1 MGLAFTLNAILKEPV
16 NAVPFLE
23 NCWELSRIK
32 DNFSLYRWDG
42 YTNILQWTVN
52 EATVANGVLMLV
64 GSIQVQYDGP
74 SVHTGAFYQILDED
88 GTTSPTGVA
97 LLPPEFT
104 DGFFACCLVDYL
116 DQPEYWHVIPTR
128 SPLEVA
134 GTSLGIS
141 GSCSVDSEGTG
152 NNVPGLYGLAV
163 DGRRTESMFTVN
175 EIIGQLAPKQ
185 PFFVNTCGSQ
195 LVENPVGTTDD
206 FRRLNAYNKRMPL
219 PDTALWPADN
229 GGLEMA
235 TQYNF
240 LVIPVEDQGTPQNP
254 DAGAPIDTLGE
265 YTGQLS
271 SFFDTTNWLNR
282 YGQSMRDEGTALPS
296 GSPFYQTGGMT
307 YCMNW
312 SYGTVASTLSIL
324 DQLINQIDGVL
335 RWGIWGG
342 LCIIGMEQVTCN
354 GSLAGTTLLKQG
366 AGGGDDA
373 FQQTVGEGQFLV
385 RASHDI
391 YTIPSYATPP
401 QQLPAPV
408 TGDVEWVTARPPV
421 WNTSAF
427 NLDNQAYG
435 PATDIYASHGY
446 AYLNRYYGFYPRKW
460 SSIAIMPDA
469 PTTYIS
475 MGMGLTCLGG
485 SSWQT
490 DPNFIDLQTSTL
502 LSDTVDYLFWPDNL
516 KLDGS
521 DEPITYSTIATG
533 QIGTFND
540 YNDPVNPD
548 RQYPAAVFRLAQ
560 SVWNWSVE
568 STAAASQSL
577 EESAIAVVQQTATIP
592 TLNWPIILGVNT
604 TKTNDG
610 TDQWAGEIYG
620 TNSFHLGQN
629 YSQWPDRYYGA
640 GIDIYRP
647 VVGPVA
653 TRGGQWETDTSILL
667 PAIWFCQINQPRIF
681 TLDEDV
687 LGLYAMNWPQ
697 YGAVPL
703 TFNSWSPD
711 GRTILDALSYGGQA
725 PGTSNLR
732 AFGLGGTYGRSFPGS
747 TADGRPSALLYDQ
760 GFETYDADLDS
771 TNIDYRGVRIWRG
784 QENSNLYAS
793 YPEGAINQIPTTLSC
808 DIDAFWVVPDN
819 LCGAIEVDLVAFV
832 QPGGWVGPWTNWTFT
847 GLADMCTEITTNLG
861 YLNTAY
867 GGVGQ
872 PLENNT
878 FTDWILEPD
887 PQGIGIFIKAPPIG
901 GDLFTGCP
909 LTGQINGVSMT
920 ISPSAGNFTAIDYWS
935 DGLSPP
941 NGPYFSDECVGMVFH
956 AGETIN
962 TGGCY
967 NDWGSDIAD
976 AIEPIPAGAAAP
988 DITEF
993 GVFNATFDVDRPQWL
1008 LTLWNSTLEYRVMS
1022 INPPWGTILDQT
1034 KTFLNNGLITPKGG
1048 YIDAINKTS
1057 ELDATLVAGG
1067 PDNVFLTTP
1076 WITDPVPY
1084 TTQNC
1089 QTMPVDESGIIA
1101 SHQVWKISG
1110 TTGRT
1115 CRVWINYIL
1124 YDGLDSLVAVKLLDL
1139 GLRVTIENVEWY
1151 KAKLINEGDLGIT
1164 SEEIENW
1171 LASQRQQY
1179 TDMLKEKERQG
1190 RLRRRRRQVEAWRE
1204 SLGDSLSGDW
1214 IDTEVYDLDEE
1225 TIEKL
1230 LSEIKKLPP
1239 PREEDDG
1246 PFYD

>member
-1 MGLAFTLNAILKEPV
+1 MGLAFTLNAILKEPI
-16 NAVPFLE
+16 NAVPFLD
-23 NCWELSRIK
+23 NCWELSRTK
-32 DNFSLYRWDG
+32 DLFSEYRWSG
-42 YTNILQWTVN
+42 YTDVVKWTVN

-64 GSIQVQYDGP
+64 GSLQVVYDSP
-74 SVHTGAFYQILDED
+74 SVHTSAFYQILLED
-88 GTTSPTGVA
+88 GTTSATGTP
-97 LLPPEFT
+97 LQPNEMT

-134 GTSLGIS
+134 GTSLAMAD
-141 GSCSVDSEGTG
+141 SCSVETGGTG

-175 EIIGQLAPKQ
+175 NIIGKLAPKQ

-195 LVENPVGTTDD
+195 LVQNPVGTTDA

-219 PDTALWPADN
+219 PDAALWPGDN

-254 DAGAPIDTLGE
+254 DAGAPIDNVSD
-265 YTGQLS
+265 YTNQIGS
-271 SFFDTTNWLNR
+271 YFDTANWLNL
-282 YGQSMRDEGTALPS
+282 YGMTMRDEGSAFPS
-296 GSPFYQTGGMT
+296 GSPFYQTGGMA

-312 SYGTVASTLSIL
+312 SYGVQGSTLSII
-324 DQLINQIDGVL
+324 DQITSLAAGKF
-335 RWGIWGG
+335 RWGVWGG
-342 LCIIGMEQVTCN
+342 LCVIGMEQVTCN
-354 GSLAGTTLLKQG
+354 GNLAGTTMLKQG

-373 FQQTVGEGQFLV
+373 YQQTIGEGQFLI

-391 YTIPSYATPP
+391 YTIPSYSTPWDNIP
-401 QQLPAPV
+401 GPV
-408 TGDVEWVTARPPV
+408 SGDPEWVTGRPPV
-421 WNTSAF
+421 WNTSVF
-427 NLDNQAYG
+427 NTDNWAYG
-435 PATDIYASHGY
+435 PSTGVYASHGY

-460 SSIAIMPDA
+460 SSIAIQPDA
-469 PTTYIS
+469 PTTYNS
-475 MGMGLTCLGG
+475 MGIGLTCLGG

-490 DPNFIDLQTSTL
+490 DPNQIPLLTSTL
-502 LSDTVDYLFWPDNL
+502 PPNTEDYLFWPDTL

-521 DEPITYSTIATG
+521 DEPITYATFASG
-533 QIGTFND
+533 QIGSFND
-540 YNDPVNPD
+540 YNDPLTPD
-548 RQYPAAVFRLAQ
+548 QQYPAAVFRLGQ
-560 SVWNWSVE
+560 SLWNWSVE
-568 STAAASQSL
+568 STAAARQSL

-629 YSQWPDRYYGA
+629 YSQWPDRYYGP
-640 GIDIYRP
+640 GIDLYRP
-647 VVGPVA
+647 VIGPVA

-667 PAIWFCQINQPRIF
+667 PAVWYCQINQPRIF
-681 TLDEDV
+681 TLAEDD

-697 YGAVPL
+697 YGAEPL

-711 GRTILDALSYGGQA
+711 GRTVLDATAYGGEA

-732 AFGLGGTYGRSFPGS
+732 AFGLGGLYARSYPGS
-747 TADGRPSALLYDQ
+747 QADGRPSALLYDQ

-771 TNIDYRGVRIWRG
+771 TNITHRGVRIWRG
-784 QENSNLYAS
+784 QENSHGAAA
-793 YPEGAINQIPTTLSC
+793 YPVGAINQIPTTLSC
-808 DIDAFWVVPDN
+808 EISHFRVVPDN
-819 LCGAIEVDLVAFV
+819 VCGGMEVDLVAFAA
-832 QPGGWVGPWTNWTFT
+832 PGGWPGSWTDWTFT
-847 GLADMCTEITTNLG
+847 GLTDMCSKITTNLG

-867 GGVGQ
+867 GGAGQ
-872 PLENNT
+872 ALENNT

-909 LTGQINGVSMT
+909 LTGQTDGVSMT
-920 ISPSAGNFTAIDYWS
+920 ITPSGGNFTDIDYYS
-935 DGLSPP
+935 DGISPP
-941 NGPYFSDECVGMVFH
+941 NGPYFSDLCAGMVFH

-967 NDWGSDIAD
+967 NDWGSDIAA
-976 AIEPIPAGAAAP
+976 AIEPIPGGTAP
-988 DITEF
+988 ATTGF

-1008 LTLWNSTLEYRVMS
+1008 ITLWNPTLEYRVMS

-1034 KTFLNNGLITPKGG
+1034 KTFLNGGSITPAGG

-1067 PDNVFLTTP
+1067 PDTVFATAP

-1084 TTQNC
+1084 TTQVC
-1089 QTMPVDESGIIA
+1089 QTMPVDDSGLIA

-1151 KAKLINEGDLGIT
+1151 KAKLINQGDLGIT

-1214 IDTEVYDLDEE
+1214 IDTSVYDLDEE
-1225 TIEKL
+1225 TIEEL
-1230 LSEIKKLPP
+1230 LQEIKKLPP
-1239 PREEDDG
+1239 AKEEDDG

>member
-16 NAVPFLE
+16 NAVPFLD
-23 NCWELSRIK
+23 NCWELMSAK
-32 DNFSLYRWDG
+32 DNFSSYRWDG

-64 GSIQVQYDGP
+64 GSMQVMYDGP
-74 SVHTGAFYQILDED
+74 SVEAGAFYQILLED
-88 GTTSPTGVA
+88 GTTSATGTALTPT
-97 LLPPEFT
+97 EFT

-116 DQPEYWHVIPTR
+116 DQPEYWHLIPTR
-128 SPLEVA
+128 SSLEVA
-134 GTSLGIS
+134 GTSLGI
-141 GSCSVDSEGTG
+141 GDSCSVDGGGTG

-163 DGRRTESMFTVN
+163 DGRRTESMFTVDG
-175 EIIGQLAPKQ
+175 IIGKFAPKQ

-195 LVENPVGTTDD
+195 LVQNPVGTTDAYS
-206 FRRLNAYNKRMPL
+206 RLNAYNKRMPL
-219 PDTALWPADN
+219 PDVALWPADN

-240 LVIPVEDQGTPQNP
+240 LVIPVDNQGTPVNP
-254 DAGAPIDTLGE
+254 DAGAPIDNVGD
-265 YTGQLS
+265 YIGQLS
-271 SFFDTTNWLNR
+271 AYFDMPNWLNF
-282 YGQSMRDEGTALPS
+282 YGMSMRDEGTALPS
-296 GSPFYQTGGMT
+296 GSPFYQTGGMA

-312 SYGTVASTLSIL
+312 SYGIQGSTLSIL
-324 DQLINQIDGVL
+324 DQVGNQIDGL
-335 RWGIWGG
+335 FRWGIWGG

-354 GSLAGTTLLKQG
+354 GSLAGTTLLKQT

-373 FQQTVGEGQFLV
+373 YQQTVGEGQFLI

-391 YTIPSYATPP
+391 YTIPSYTTPFEGI
-401 QQLPAPV
+401 PAPIV
-408 TGDVEWVTARPPV
+408 GEAEWVLARPPV

-435 PATDIYASHGY
+435 PATGIYASHGY

-460 SSIAIMPDA
+460 SSIAIQPDA
-469 PTTYIS
+469 PTTFYS

-490 DPNFIDLQTSTL
+490 DPTVIDLSTSTL
-502 LSDTVDYLFWPDNL
+502 PPDTNDYLFWPDVI

-521 DEPITYSTIATG
+521 DEPITYPTFASG

-540 YNDPVNPD
+540 YNDYKTPD
-548 RQYPAAVFRLAQ
+548 LQYPAAVFRLAQ

-568 STAAASQSL
+568 STTAASQSL

-592 TLNWPIILGVNT
+592 TLNWPIILGLNT

-629 YSQWPDRYYGA
+629 YSQWTDRYYGA

-667 PAIWFCQINQPRIF
+667 PAVWYCQINQPRIF
-681 TLDEDV
+681 TLDEDA

-711 GRTILDALSYGGQA
+711 GRTRADALSYGGEA

-732 AFGLGGTYGRSFPGS
+732 AFGLGGWYARSFPGS
-747 TADGRPSALLYDQ
+747 TADGRPTALLYDQ

-784 QENSNLYAS
+784 QESGQLRDA
-793 YPEGAINQIPTTLSC
+793 YPNGALNQIPTTLSC
-808 DIDAFWVVPDN
+808 TVDVFNVVPDN
-819 LCGAIEVDLVAFV
+819 ACGGAEVDLVPLLA
-832 QPGGWVGPWTNWTFT
+832 PGGWVGPWTNWTFT
-847 GLADMCTEITTNLG
+847 GLTDLCTEITTNLG

-867 GGVGQ
+867 GGPGQ
-872 PLENNT
+872 VLEDNT

-909 LTGQINGVSMT
+909 LTGQRDAISMT
-920 ISPSAGNFTAIDYWS
+920 ITPSAGTFHAIDYWS
-935 DGLSPP
+935 DGLSAP
-941 NGPYFSDECVGMVFH
+941 NGPYFSDLCAGMVFH
-956 AGETIN
+956 TGETID

-967 NDWGSDIAD
+967 KDWGSDIAT
-976 AIEPIPAGAAAP
+976 AIDPIPGGTAP
-988 DITEF
+988 ATTEF

-1008 LTLWNSTLEYRVMS
+1008 LTLWNQTLEYRVMS
-1022 INPPWGTILDQT
+1022 VNPPWDTILDQT
-1034 KTFLNNGLITPKGG
+1034 KTFLNNGTIAPKGG

-1057 ELDATLVAGG
+1057 ELDATLIAGG
-1067 PDNVFLTTP
+1067 PDNVFSTIP

-1089 QTMPVDESGIIA
+1089 LTEPVDGSAPIA
-1101 SHQVWKISG
+1101 SHQLWKISG

-1139 GLRVTIENVEWY
+1139 GLRVSIENVEWY
-1151 KAKLINEGDLGIT
+1151 KAKLINDGDLGIT

-1190 RLRRRRRQVEAWRE
+1190 RLRRRRSQVEAWRE

-1214 IDTEVYDLDEE
+1214 IDTDVYDLDEE

-1230 LSEIKKLPP
+1230 LPEIKELPP
-1239 PREEDDG
+1239 PKEEDDG